1 MSMRIRRAAALALGF
16 GLTLA
21 AVSAD
26 GQSYA
31 QRPVRLVVGFGAG
44 GPTDIPARFI
54 ADKLGTLIKQR
65 VIVENKPGAAG
76 MLATRDVIAQ
86 PADGHTLL
94 LCTHFESINTAAYR
108 NPQFKLTDLAPISLI
123 AKYYYGIAM
132 TTALPVNDLDG
143 FIAHAK
149 ANPGAISY
157 GTLGAASAQEIFVRQ
172 LERLAGIS
180 MNRVPFRTGP
190 QIMPDLIAGRVHI
203 YVSPT
208 LAVLPLHN
216 TKELKVIA
224 LTSPERLANAK
235 DIPTL
240 TEKKIPY
247 VRFGWLGIC
256 ARQGT
261 PQPIIAELNRHLAA
275 IVAQP
280 DYREIIEKGG
290 SIPESSSPA
299 ELGKVIIQTRE
310 EVASTIQEFGLQQD

>member
-1 MSMRIRRAAALALGF
+1 LAIVATTAADA
-16 GLTLA
+16 
-21 AVSAD
+21 
-26 GQSYA
+26 QSYA
-31 QRPVRLVVGFGAG
+31 QRPVRLIVGFGAG

-54 ADKLGTLIKQR
+54 ADKLGTILKQR
-65 VIVENKPGAAG
+65 VVVENKPGAAG
-76 MLATRDVIAQ
+76 MLATRDAIAQ

-108 NPQFKLTDLAPISLI
+108 NPQFRLTDLAPISLI

-132 TTALPVNDLDG
+132 TNALPVNDLDG

-157 GTLGAASAQEIFVRQ
+157 ATLGAASAQEIFVRQ

-180 MNRVPFRTGP
+180 LNRVPFRTGP

-208 LAVLPLHN
+208 LAVLPLHDS
-216 TKELKVIA
+216 KELKVIA
-224 LTSPERLANAK
+224 LTSPERLASAK

-240 TEKKIPY
+240 TERKFPF

-256 ARQGT
+256 AREGT
-261 PQPIIAELNRHLAA
+261 PQPIVAELNRHIRA
-275 IVAQP
+275 IVASP
-280 DYREIIEKGG
+280 EYKAIIEKGG
-290 SIPESSSPA
+290 SIPEASTPA
-299 ELGKVIIQTRE
+299 ELGNIITQTRD